1 MNKLTVLPQT
11 KESIDDGVPQGLLVG
26 PTLFYIHINCIRG
39 NACRSSMFLYA
50 DDIEGHRSGLNLKV
64 VLQDLTEDMQNIAF
78 GLCFSLLKQVD
89 LECEE
94 I

>member
-1 MNKLTVLPQT
+1 
-11 KESIDDGVPQGLLVG
+11 
-26 PTLFYIHINCIRG
+26 
-39 NACRSSMFLYA
+39 MFLYA
-50 DDIEGHRSGLNLKV
+50 EHIEGHRSGSNLKV